1 MIPAP
6 VLTAW
11 RRRAPWR
18 DDRQVAQDLLLS
30 VLAIRVAK
38 HPLLREHLLW
48 RGGTC
53 LHKLHLDRPRRYSE
67 DLDYVLVGGARHG
80 PIRDALTEVVQG
92 MGMSVE
98 GEEVSPAR
106 VNVWAEADVAS
117 VGARI
122 RVKFEVNGDDAE
134 PLLGVIHLHHAVST
148 RVWEEGAEIPTFRT
162 AELVGT
168 KFRALA
174 QRRKGRDLFDLWL
187 ARRSMPIA
195 DEDLAR
201 TGMYYLERA
210 GVTPARFRARLAEH
224 ALDPAFCADVDA
236 LVREPEPGFEP
247 QRATRELIQWS
258 DRELDPRFNTTRN
271 PKAVAREQQRWAKEG
286 GWAPGKLRCPEY
298 RLLDGH
304 LTRCVQ
310 WYEPGQACPDHEVGD
325 T

>member
-1 MIPAP
+1 
-6 VLTAW
+6 
-11 RRRAPWR
+11 
-18 DDRQVAQDLLLS
+18 VAQDLLLS

-38 HPLLREHLLW
+38 HPLLREQLLW

-80 PIRDALTEVVQG
+80 PVRDALIEVVHG
-92 MGMSVE
+92 LGMSVAS
-98 GEEVSPAR
+98 EEVNPAT
-106 VNVWAEADVAS
+106 VKVWAEADVAS

-122 RVKFEVNGDDAE
+122 RVKFEVNCDDAE
-134 PLLGVIHLHHAVST
+134 ALLGAIHLEHAVST
-148 RVWEEGAEIPTFRT
+148 RVWEEGAAIPTFRA

-187 ARRSMPIA
+187 ARQTLPIA
-195 DEDLAR
+195 DEDLAP
-201 TGMYYLERA
+201 TAMYFLDRA
-210 GVTPARFRARLAEH
+210 GVVPARFRERLAEH

-236 LVREPEPGFEP
+236 LVREPEPGFDP
-247 QRATRELIQWS
+247 QRAARELIRWS
-258 DRELDPRFNTTRN
+258 DRELDPLFNAMRN
-271 PKAVAREQQRWAKEG
+271 PNAVAREQRRWAKEG

-304 LTRCVQ
+304 LIRCPR
-310 WYEPGQACPDHEVGD
+310 WHEAEHTCPQHGAGES
-325 T
+325 